1 MNFSP
6 VHTLS
11 PRDPALQALA
21 DLPIEVPFHSI
32 IGQKI
37 GGAVENGS
45 DAVVSYASSHLD
57 GVSPELVVRS
67 GHGVCKNRDAQ
78 REVIRIL
85 HLELQCEKRM
95 NESRSLAQ
103 KITSMP
109 GTYAEGRKRVF
120 HNSAAPREN
129 FRMKKTKIVI
139 AGGGFAGLYAAKYLD
154 KHLAWRPDM
163 EVTLVARENFILF
176 TPMLHEVAAGDLAP
190 ADIVNPQRRILRH
203 VHVVEAE
210 VEGVDLS
217 ARKVRCAHGIDRTEL
232 EFEFDHLLL
241 ALGSETN
248 FFDNAGIRDW
258 AVTMKNLSD
267 ATLLRNRMVA
277 FLEEAT
283 LEKDTAARRQW
294 LTFVIAGGGFAGAE
308 TAGAV
313 NDFLRE
319 TAKFY
324 HLVGDEEIRVVVIH
338 PGEYL
343 LPELGEELGRYAE
356 RKMFERRVETIKGA
370 RVASYDGWVVT
381 LNNGLSIPA
390 ATLIWTAGVKP
401 SPVVAA
407 LPCPKEKGR
416 IVADEYLQVRGFTGL
431 WTAGDCAAVPDGYE
445 TGKFFPPTAQHG
457 MREAIVAAKN
467 IERTILGQ
475 ALKPFRYR
483 TMGMLA
489 SIGHHTGVASMFGF
503 KFSGFIAWWMWRSVY
518 LMKLPRVVKKLR
530 VLIAWTLDLLFG
542 HDIEQMI
549 TLRDVEE
556 LSERWTRI
564 RDRRAA

>member
-1 MNFSP
+1 
-6 VHTLS
+6 
-11 PRDPALQALA
+11 
-21 DLPIEVPFHSI
+21 
-32 IGQKI
+32 
-37 GGAVENGS
+37 
-45 DAVVSYASSHLD
+45 
-57 GVSPELVVRS
+57 
-67 GHGVCKNRDAQ
+67 
-78 REVIRIL
+78 
-85 HLELQCEKRM
+85 
-95 NESRSLAQ
+95 
-103 KITSMP
+103 
-109 GTYAEGRKRVF
+109 
-120 HNSAAPREN
+120 
-129 FRMKKTKIVI
+129 MKKTKIVI
-139 AGGGFAGLYAAKYLD
+139 AGGGFAGLYAAEYLD
-154 KHLAWRPDM
+154 KHLARRPDI
-163 EVTLVARENFILF
+163 EVTLIARENFILF
-176 TPMLHEVAAGDLAP
+176 TPMLHEVAAGDLSP
-190 ADIVNPQRRILRH
+190 SDIVNPLRRILRH
-203 VHVVEAE
+203 VNVIEAD
-210 VEGVDLS
+210 VQDVDLS
-217 ARKVRCAHGIDRTEL
+217 ARKIRCVHGLERGEL
-232 EFEFDHLLL
+232 EFDFDHLLL

-248 FFDNAGIRDW
+248 FFHNAGFRDW
-258 AVTMKNLSD
+258 AVTMKTLSD
-267 ATLLRNRMVA
+267 ASLLRNRMAA

-283 LEKDTAARRQW
+283 LEKDAATRREW

-313 NDFLRE
+313 NDFVRE

-324 HLVGDEEIRVVVIH
+324 PHLGDEEIRIVVIH
-338 PGEYL
+338 PGDYL

-356 RKMFERRVETIKGA
+356 RKLRERKVEVIKGA
-370 RVASYDGWVVT
+370 RVTSYDGWVVT
-381 LNNGLSIPA
+381 LNNGISIPA

-407 LPCPKEKGR
+407 LPCAKEKGR
-416 IVADEYLQVRGFTGL
+416 IVADEYLQVPGFTGL

-475 ALKPFRYR
+475 PRKPFRYR
-483 TMGMLA
+483 TVGMLA

-542 HDIEQMI
+542 RDIEQMI

-556 LSERWTRI
+556 LSERWARI